1 MSVKHLKYTN
11 NTTGETVRA
20 IKVTEKNFESVAKWI
35 NHTAQHISHSWV
47 NEAKALYVL
56 DMKNNDVSG
65 QRVKVRTPQGH
76 RVARVGE
83 FVIRQG
89 AYDPRSRTN
98 DYDFFVGKDEFERNF
113 KKGA

>member
-20 IKVTEKNFESVAKWI
+20 IKVTEKNFEAVAKWI
-35 NHTAQHISHSWV
+35 NHTAPHISRNWV
-47 NEAKALYVL
+47 NEAKALFDL
-56 DMKNNDVSG
+56 DIKNKDVSG
-65 QRVKVRTPQGH
+65 QRVKVRTPKGW

-83 FVIRQG
+83 YIVRQG

-98 DYDFFVGKDEFERNF
+98 DYDFHVGKDEFKWNF
-113 KKGA
+113 KKAV